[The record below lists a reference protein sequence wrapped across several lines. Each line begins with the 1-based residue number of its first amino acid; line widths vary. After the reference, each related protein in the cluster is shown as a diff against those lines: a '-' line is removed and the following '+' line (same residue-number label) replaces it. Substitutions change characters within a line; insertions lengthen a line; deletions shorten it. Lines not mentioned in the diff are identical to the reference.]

1 MMRRFGRLWAGRGP
15 LVLEAQSPAAVRVE
29 GDDPTGEVGAVD
41 RIAVLA
47 HWSPDARVGRSATQL
62 MAALAG
68 GGYGVVLVSTSVGTG
83 HLEWA
88 VERPPGVTVL
98 RRPNIG
104 YDFGSWATALDRF
117 PAIATSP
124 YVLLLNDSLVG
135 PFQPIDHL
143 LERFDQSAADVWGM
157 TDTTQFRHHL
167 QSYCL
172 GFKGGSLRE
181 PSLSRFWRTIRVEG
195 SREDVIWRYELGLS
209 QLLDRERFVTEAAI
223 PYWRVVGE
231 KQNPTI
237 LGWRRL
243 LDEGFPFVKRQ
254 LLREPHIAPEGAQV
268 SAEIRRRYGVEVDD
282 WM

>member
-1 MMRRFGRLWAGRGP
+1 
-15 LVLEAQSPAAVRVE
+15 
-29 GDDPTGEVGAVD
+29 
-41 RIAVLA
+41 
-47 HWSPDARVGRSATQL
+47 
-62 MAALAG
+62 
-68 GGYGVVLVSTSVGTG
+68 VSTSAGTAD
-83 HLEWA
+83 LEWA
-88 VERPPGVTVL
+88 AERPPGVTVV

-124 YVLLLNDSLVG
+124 HVLLLNDSLVG
-135 PFQPIDHL
+135 PFQPIGHL
-143 LERFDQSAADVWGM
+143 LERFHQSAADVWGM

-172 GFKGGSLRE
+172 GFKGGTLRE
-181 PSLSRFWRTIRVEG
+181 PSLSRFWRAVRVES
-195 SREDVIWRYELGLS
+195 SREDVIWRYEIGLS
-209 QLLDRERFVTEAAI
+209 QLLDREKFVSDAAI

-254 LLREPHIAPEGAQV
+254 LLREPHIAPDGPEV
-268 SAEIRRRYGVEVDD
+268 SAEVRRRFGVEVDD
-282 WM
+282 WL